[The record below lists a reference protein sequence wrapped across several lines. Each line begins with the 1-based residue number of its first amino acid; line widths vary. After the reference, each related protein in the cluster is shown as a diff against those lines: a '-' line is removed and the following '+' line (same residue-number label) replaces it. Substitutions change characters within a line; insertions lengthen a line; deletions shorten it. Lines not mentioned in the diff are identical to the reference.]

1 MLNFVKLLN
10 YVNYVDAKFAK
21 RISCH
26 KQCPRRAVLNTV
38 TLFNRKQTAAQEH
51 HRMTLQKKYFTAW
64 QLYLTQT
71 QQLSIIEE
79 RRKLTENKM
88 ASFLDAAATG
98 KLWSRRNDG
107 ADLRRSRSFEAVN
120 QSKDSTNMRVVSVTP
135 VRSVLNS
142 NVCLDNG
149 YQ

>member
-1 MLNFVKLLN
+1 
-10 YVNYVDAKFAK
+10 
-21 RISCH
+21 
-26 KQCPRRAVLNTV
+26 
-38 TLFNRKQTAAQEH
+38 
-51 HRMTLQKKYFTAW
+51 MTLQRKYFTAW

-98 KLWSRRNDG
+98 KLWSRRNGG

-120 QSKDSTNMRVVSVTP
+120 QSKDSTNLRVVSMRIF
-135 VRSVLNS
+135 RSRAELKLCAYIHKFLVVFALRLLLLWSFPYLGAAHQGFFFNLVLLLS
-142 NVCLDNG
+142 VFPSHFCIFV
-149 YQ
+149 